1 MPKHRHDP
9 FLFPLFL
16 HHFGGV
22 SHTGMVG
29 LSHTATLGVTQ
40 TDFGAVDAR
49 EKAAYQRASP
59 NARMHWGLLVIES
72 GRWFL
77 PM

>member
-1 MPKHRHDP
+1 MPKHRHGP

-40 TDFGAVDAR
+40 TDFGAVEAR
-49 EKAAYQRASP
+49 EKAAYQQASP

-72 GRWFL
+72 GRWVL
-77 PM
+77 PV

>member
-1 MPKHRHDP
+1 MPKHRHGP

-16 HHFGGV
+16 HHFVGV

-40 TDFGAVDAR
+40 TDFEALGARKTASLQQTGPDAR
-49 EKAAYQRASP
+49 IASGP
-59 NARMHWGLLVIES
+59 AVHEG
-72 GRWFL
+72 
-77 PM
+77 